1 MTACLRSR
9 SRAAAYETWP
19 VSALK
24 RARTHIV
31 TEGDELVERLPA
43 IAAEHA
49 REDAVDALAG
59 EVERRDDAARHLGMV
74 AEREQADGL
83 E

>member
-1 MTACLRSR
+1 M
-9 SRAAAYETWP
+9 
-19 VSALK
+19 
-24 RARTHIV
+24 

-43 IAAEHA
+43 IAAEDA

-59 EVERRDDAARHLGMV
+59 EVERRDDAARHLGVV

-83 E
+83 ERRPAIDAELVKPGGRERRRRG